1 MFSVIAVHGIGA
13 HPDDTWCTKA
23 EPNESGESRSVNWL
37 KDPEMLPSALD
48 DARIMRYGYQSQ
60 WFDKD
65 ALEQNASR
73 VAPSLLDA
81 LKRIRKVCELLKC
94 YPIK

>member
-1 MFSVIAVHGIGA
+1 MQGGRA
-13 HPDDTWCTKA
+13 DK
-23 EPNESGESRSVNWL
+23 NGESRYVNWL
-37 KDPEMLPSALD
+37 KDAEMLPAAVK

-60 WFDKD
+60 WFGKD

-81 LKRIRKVCELLKC
+81 LKRKRKVSGILCDAELLHR
-94 YPIK
+94 ISSD